1 MRTFIVSCAKPVLL
15 ILITVGSIVAVFQT
29 KLAPVFHTTQSI
41 SNDFS
46 VTGEGSVAVVPDQAE
61 ISLGI
66 LINDL
71 SVKSAQ
77 TKANERINL
86 VKQDLIKMGIK
97 SEDIKTNNYNIN
109 PNYDFTLPTR
119 AIKDYTVNITLG
131 IKVKDLSKV
140 GTVIDTA
147 TAGGL
152 NTVNSL
158 EFSLTDRQKALDEA
172 RKLAVADAKRK
183 AQTAADT
190 AGISLGKI
198 TYYNEYEPG
207 TSYPEPYYDTGFSKQ
222 GIGGSEQT
230 VNKNTE
236 INPGGGE
243 IKLEVTLTYKTL

>member
-1 MRTFIVSCAKPVLL
+1 MKQFFISCAKPLFL
-15 ILITVGSIVAVFQT
+15 IFVVVGLITAIFQT

-41 SNDFS
+41 GNDFS
-46 VTGEGSVAVVPDQAE
+46 VIGKGSVAVVPDQAE
-61 ISLGI
+61 ISLGV
-66 LINDL
+66 LINDN

-86 VKQDLIKMGIK
+86 VKQSLIELGIK

-109 PNYDFTLPTR
+109 PNYDYTLPSR
-119 AIKDYTVNITLG
+119 SIKDYTVNITLG

-140 GTVIDTA
+140 GTIIDIA

-158 EFSLTDRQKALDEA
+158 EFSLSDRQKALDEA
-172 RKLAVADAKRK
+172 RKLAVADAKHK

-198 TYYNEYEPG
+198 TYYSEYEPD
-207 TSYPEPYYDTGFSKQ
+207 SYPEPYYDSGLKQ
-222 GIGGSEQT
+222 GIGGSEQPISQ
-230 VNKNTE
+230 NTQ

-243 IKLEVTLTYKTL
+243 INLEVTLTYKTF